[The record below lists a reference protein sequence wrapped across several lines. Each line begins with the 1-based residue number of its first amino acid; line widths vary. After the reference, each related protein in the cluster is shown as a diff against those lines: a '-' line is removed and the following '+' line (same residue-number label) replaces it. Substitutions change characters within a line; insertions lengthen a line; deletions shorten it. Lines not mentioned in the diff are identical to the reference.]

1 MSDEEVS
8 TVEMNTISLSRTG
21 MRERAARVF
30 TYPRIARTAGRGRAT
45 AISGTSVPTGTLAPG
60 SEPGLL

>member
-1 MSDEEVS
+1 M
-8 TVEMNTISLSRTG
+8 EMNTISLSRTG

-30 TYPRIARTAGRGRAT
+30 TYPRIVRTAGLGRAT
-45 AISGTSVPTGTLAPG
+45 ATSGTGVPTGTLAPG